1 LYFISQSSS
10 IIHQRFL
17 IIRKEDLKDIFQRFI
32 RSEKDILK
40 YFLIKLLME
49 WFNEF
54 IDHLISNEFVKIIMD
69 DLFSVNNS
77 ILSDLLLLI
86 NSGNEKIKFLILEFF
101 NEILT
106 SLSSNKEEMV

>member
-1 LYFISQSSS
+1 
-10 IIHQRFL
+10 
-17 IIRKEDLKDIFQRFI
+17 
-32 RSEKDILK
+32 
-40 YFLIKLLME
+40 ME

>member
-1 LYFISQSSS
+1 
-10 IIHQRFL
+10 
-17 IIRKEDLKDIFQRFI
+17 
-32 RSEKDILK
+32 
-40 YFLIKLLME
+40 ME
-49 WFNEF
+49 WFHES

-86 NSGNEKIKFLILEFF
+86 NSRNEKIKFLILEFF